1 MFRPLP
7 LDIKPCCQR
16 QGALWTLERQ
26 GAILWEEDG
35 APASQI
41 LPDLTSIYQLF
52 GVETRWQGT
61 KVPRWQDLRRCA
73 FGTLRW
79 CHLSASR
86 CCLDTAVDFRL
97 WHLPKEVQH
106 FMLFASFC
114 IFLLKNH
121 REQGIPLRTWPCK
134 ELRSWLQPTLYHTLT
149 PEAMLNSPGYVDQ
162 IQQAGS
168 FRVSFSNYIT
178 GWGLDLAL
186 SMGSIPQRLH
196 QYFGYG
202 WNWLESCPATTWRWL
217 ARNWSQSWGQSAQFH
232 HLSLHFARLPAPA
245 AGDGDPHTP
254 PCVLPE
260 PSTGAGEHM
269 ARIGEVA
276 TQKDSKRFQWWPC
289 S

>member
-1 MFRPLP
+1 MTR
-7 LDIKPCCQR
+7 C
-16 QGALWTLERQ
+16 QGA
-26 GAILWEEDG
+26 
-35 APASQI
+35 
-41 LPDLTSIYQLF
+41 
-52 GVETRWQGT
+52 

-232 HLSLHFARLPAPA
+232 HFSLHFARLPAPA

-260 PSTGAGEHM
+260 PSTGAGQGAH
-269 ARIGEVA
+269 GEDWRGCN
-276 TQKDSKRFQWWPC
+276 TKRLKKVPMMTVFLRKPNFFL
-289 S
+289 